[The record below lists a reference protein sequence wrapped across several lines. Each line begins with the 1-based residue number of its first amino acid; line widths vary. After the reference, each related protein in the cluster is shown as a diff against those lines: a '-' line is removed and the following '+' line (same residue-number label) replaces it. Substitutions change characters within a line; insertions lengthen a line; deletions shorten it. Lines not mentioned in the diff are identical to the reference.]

1 MERSEYFEYF
11 EEDTKLD
18 IKLFDDETRFICN
31 ICNKSY
37 SFKENLQAHIKSA
50 HRGKR
55 YDCEQCEYHAAY
67 KPDLKRH
74 IKAVHESYEKIIM
87 RI

>member
-1 MERSEYFEYF
+1 MERSKYFEYF
-11 EEDTKLD
+11 EEDTKLN

-55 YDCEQCEYHAAY
+55 YDCEQCEYNAAY